1 MVALHLTDIYCFLDM
16 LIVHRIVN
24 QPITSNCYVVYD
36 KADGNEC
43 FIVDPGSKNEKEL
56 LDYLGQ
62 EKLEPK
68 FIILTHE
75 HFDHCWGVNQLVD
88 HYHIPIV
95 CSELC
100 SEAIKYEKRNCSV
113 FYDNREAFTIKSETI
128 SVESISNTLVFQGN
142 KLKFFNTPGHTDA
155 SISFVAN
162 KYLFTGD
169 TLIKDK
175 KTVTKLPTGSAAY
188 VKALVPFFNDLT
200 GRNLIVYPGHGEI
213 FLLDDYDISISLCSS
228 ST

>member
-1 MVALHLTDIYCFLDM
+1 MLTVQSF
-16 LIVHRIVN
+16 VN
-24 QPITSNCYVVYD
+24 SPVTSNCYVLFD
-36 KADGNEC
+36 RDFGNEC
-43 FIVDPGSKNEKEL
+43 IIVDPGSRSEKEL
-56 LDYLGQ
+56 IDYLVG
-62 EKLEPK
+62 ESLVPK

-88 HYHIPIV
+88 LYHIPIV
-95 CSELC
+95 CSKLC
-100 SEAIKYEKRNCSV
+100 ADAIKYEKRNCSV
-113 FYDNREAFTIKSETI
+113 FYDNTEAFTIKSQTI
-128 SVESISNTLVFQGN
+128 SVESICNTLVFQGII
-142 KLKFFNTPGHTDA
+142 LKFFKTPGHTDA

-162 KYLFTGD
+162 KFLFTGD

-200 GRNLIVYPGHGEI
+200 GRDLIVYPGHGET